1 MFNTKSTLT
10 SLFCLHGLFV
20 GSVEVKEETID
31 VSVRS
36 PRRSA
41 MCPSCGDYSKRIHK
55 KCTRTVKHMLCDGKV
70 VQLKLFVRTFL
81 CISCGTF
88 REQFEGVSR
97 KKTTEHYRQT
107 MIPKVKDRSFS
118 SVAKEYCVSSSTL
131 ERATTDLMQQTDVPW
146 PKDPFALGIDEHS
159 FAKRDM
165 MTTITDITGHRLLEI
180 LKDDGQTTIARFLR
194 NIPESVRKQIICVCM
209 DMRFGFRSVVEHEL
223 PNIPLVVDKFHL
235 IQHFNW
241 HMGELRL
248 AFTSRTFSIPKKLL
262 EKNREDLT
270 EEEQVKLKII
280 FKNCPPLKEFWVM
293 KELMRK
299 IYRFK
304 NPEVAKRQFQ
314 DLLNGLEFD
323 HRPRW
328 QQLYR
333 TLLRWKEPI
342 LNYFTYNITNAY
354 TEGIHTRIKLLKRI
368 SYGFRNKVN
377 YIAKMTLAFLPFVE
391 LISLLKHHLV

>member
-10 SLFCLHGLFV
+10 SLFCLHELFV
-20 GSVEVKEETID
+20 GSVDVKEETIE

-36 PRRSA
+36 PRNSA
-41 MCPSCGDYSKRIHK
+41 MCPSCGDFSKRVHK
-55 KCTRTVKHMLCDGKV
+55 RCVRIVKHMLCDGKIV
-70 VQLKLFVRTFL
+70 LLKLTVRTFL
-81 CISCGTF
+81 CKPCGTF
-88 REQFEGVSR
+88 REHILGVDR
-97 KKTTEHYRQT
+97 RKTTEHFRMS

-118 SVAKEYCVSSSTL
+118 SVAREYSVSSSTL
-131 ERATTDLMQQTDVPW
+131 ERATVNLMQQTEVSW
-146 PKDPFALGIDEHS
+146 PTKPFALGLDEHS
-159 FAKRDM
+159 FSGRDM
-165 MTTITDITGHRLLEI
+165 MTTLTDLTGHRLLEI

-194 NIPESVRKQIICVCM
+194 NIPESVRKQILCVCM

-241 HMGELRL
+241 HIGELRNT
-248 AFTSRTFSIPKKLL
+248 FTANTFSIPKKLL

-270 EEEQVKLKII
+270 EAESTKLKII
-280 FKNCPPLKEFWVM
+280 FQRCPPLKEFWVM

-299 IYRFK
+299 IYRLK
-304 NPEVAKRQFQ
+304 NPEVARRQFQ

-328 QQLYR
+328 QQLYK

-342 LNYFTYNITNAY
+342 LNYFTFNITNAY
-354 TEGIHTRIKLLKRI
+354 TEGVHTRIKLLKRI
-368 SYGFRNKVN
+368 SYGFRNKLN
-377 YIAKMTLAFLPFVE
+377 YIAKMTIAFMPFITLTHL
-391 LISLLKHHLV
+391 LIHHPV